1 MVQCV
6 LKGRCNELEPAKY
19 TAFRYSIPRNNEP
32 APTCTRVHLWN
43 KLLYNIR
50 PQPHIHNQLPL
61 FPTHIKT
68 STPHPRTVLNS
79 YIEHSPRNYHPSYA
93 STKQKMC
100 EWQVIQFLTCLHYKN
115 HCILRCQLMS
125 GRPGWQACVPPSSD
139 QRDLA
144 RSHDD
149 RDVVTGM
156 CPVCRGLT
164 PRSSR
169 DSMQA

>member
-1 MVQCV
+1 MVQRV
-6 LKGRCNELEPAKY
+6 SKSQRSTRRSGTVYQE
-19 TAFRYSIPRNNEP
+19 TTSQHQ
-32 APTCTRVHLWN
+32 RVHV
-43 KLLYNIR
+43 IR
-50 PQPHIHNQLPL
+50 PQPHTHNQLPL
-61 FPTHIKT
+61 FPTQHQNF
-68 STPHPRTVLNS
+68 HPPSQNCSETLTLNTAQES
-79 YIEHSPRNYHPSYA
+79 NHQSYA

-125 GRPGWQACVPPSSD
+125 GRPSWQACVPPSSN

-149 RDVVTGM
+149 RDVVAGM

>member
-1 MVQCV
+1 MVQRV
-6 LKGRCNELEPAKY
+6 AKGRCNESEPAKY

-32 APTCTRVHLWN
+32 ASTCTRVHLWN
-43 KLLYNIR
+43 KLLYSIR
-50 PQPHIHNQLPL
+50 PQSHTHNQLPL
-61 FPTHIKT
+61 FPTQHQNF
-68 STPHPRTVLNS
+68 HPPSQNCSETLTLNTAQES
-79 YIEHSPRNYHPSYA
+79 NHPSYA
-93 STKQKMC
+93 STKQKIYPISNMSPL
-100 EWQVIQFLTCLHYKN
+100 QKPR
-115 HCILRCQLMS
+115 ILRCQLMS
-125 GRPGWQACVPPSSD
+125 GSPSWQACVPPSSN

-149 RDVVTGM
+149 RDVVAGM

>member
-1 MVQCV
+1 MVQRV
-6 LKGRCNELEPAKY
+6 SKSQRSTRRSGTVYQETTSRHQ
-19 TAFRYSIPRNNEP
+19 
-32 APTCTRVHLWN
+32 RVHVCTFGIN
-43 KLLYNIR
+43 CYIVYD
-50 PQPHIHNQLPL
+50 HNHTPIIKLPL
-61 FPTHIKT
+61 FPTQHQNF
-68 STPHPRTVLNS
+68 HPPSQNCSETLTLNTAQES
-79 YIEHSPRNYHPSYA
+79 NHPSYA
-93 STKQKMC
+93 STKRKMC

-125 GRPGWQACVPPSSD
+125 GRPSWQACVPPSSD

-149 RDVVTGM
+149 RDVVAGM

-169 DSMQA
+169 DFMQA

>member
-1 MVQCV
+1 MQRVSKSQRSTRRSGTV
-6 LKGRCNELEPAKY
+6 YQE
-19 TAFRYSIPRNNEP
+19 TTSQHQ
-32 APTCTRVHLWN
+32 RVHVCTFGIN
-43 KLLYNIR
+43 CYIVYD
-50 PQPHIHNQLPL
+50 HNHTPIIN
-61 FPTHIKT
+61 FHSSRHNIKT

-79 YIEHSPRNYHPSYA
+79 YIEHSPRNYHPSYT

-125 GRPGWQACVPPSSD
+125 GRPSWQACVPPSSD

-149 RDVVTGM
+149 RDVVAGM

>member
-1 MVQCV
+1 ADATNQ
-6 LKGRCNELEPAKY
+6 
-19 TAFRYSIPRNNEP
+19 SQRNTRRSGTVYQE
-32 APTCTRVHLWN
+32 TTSQHQRVHVCTFGINCYINCSETL
-43 KLLYNIR
+43 
-50 PQPHIHNQLPL
+50 
-61 FPTHIKT
+61 T
-68 STPHPRTVLNS
+68 LNTAQES
-79 YIEHSPRNYHPSYA
+79 NHPSYA

-125 GRPGWQACVPPSSD
+125 GSPSWQACVPPSSN

-149 RDVVTGM
+149 RDVVAGM

>member
-1 MVQCV
+1 MVQRV
-6 LKGRCNELEPAKY
+6 SKGRCNESEPAKY

-32 APTCTRVHLWN
+32 APTCTRVYDGTG
-43 KLLYNIR
+43 LLYN
-50 PQPHIHNQLPL
+50 
-61 FPTHIKT
+61 
-68 STPHPRTVLNS
+68 STLTPKLPRTLILDTAQES
-79 YIEHSPRNYHPSYA
+79 NYLSHA

-125 GRPGWQACVPPSSD
+125 GSPSWQACVPPSSD

-149 RDVVTGM
+149 RDVVAGM
-156 CPVCRGLT
+156 CVVCRGLT